1 MIQRGDVY
9 HPCLHLALC
18 GSLCLPWVGKEG
30 NQLIASGPLIQ
41 SQSNQA
47 WGCRQQC
54 SFQKTLCSS
63 ELSLP
68 GLPTSIS
75 LEPEATILVCP
86 LDLGL
91 AKMPAFQT
99 HHTRSE
105 LSPDISSRGKL
116 GVDPSGEIPTRG
128 ANSSLLLPENTYLAF
143 FLIIKMNGHALWD

>member
-1 MIQRGDVY
+1 MY
-9 HPCLHLALC
+9 THPCLHLALR

-30 NQLIASGPLIQ
+30 KWLIASGPLIQ

-47 WGCRQQC
+47 WGCQQQC

-99 HHTRSE
+99 HHTRSD
-105 LSPDISSRGKL
+105 LSPDVSSRGRL
-116 GVDPSGEIPTRG
+116 GVDPSGENLTRG
-128 ANSSLLLPENTYLAF
+128 ANSSLLLPGNTYLVF
-143 FLIIKMNGHALWD
+143 FLIINMNGHALWD

>member
-1 MIQRGDVY
+1 MFT
-9 HPCLHLALC
+9 HPCLHLALH
-18 GSLCLPWVGKEG
+18 GSLCLPWIGKEG
-30 NQLIASGPLIQ
+30 KRLIASGPLIQ

-47 WGCRQQC
+47 WGCQQQC

-75 LEPEATILVCP
+75 LEPEATRLMCP

-105 LSPDISSRGKL
+105 LSPDVSSKGKL
-116 GVDPSGEIPTRG
+116 SVDPSGESLTRG
-128 ANSSLLLPENTYLAF
+128 ANSSLLLPGNTYLAF
-143 FLIIKMNGHALWD
+143 FLIINRNDHALWD